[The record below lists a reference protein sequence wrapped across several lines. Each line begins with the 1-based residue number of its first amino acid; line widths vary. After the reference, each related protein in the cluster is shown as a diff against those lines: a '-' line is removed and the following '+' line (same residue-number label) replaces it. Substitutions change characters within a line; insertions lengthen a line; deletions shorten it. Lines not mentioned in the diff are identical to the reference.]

1 MKTYVEE
8 MLVIRRKDNTT
19 YVETYSQYQ
28 NLLNYLASK
37 RDNTT
42 SLAEREYYQDEIEAT
57 ENSIISTE
65 IVKKEVSY
73 DIKPNKV
80 LASRPAYVASVNVAA
95 M

>member
-42 SLAEREYYQDEIEAT
+42 SLAEREYYQEEIEAT

-80 LASRPAYVASVNVAA
+80 VASRPAYVASVNVAA